1 MKLNI
6 NRMYVVFTTSN
17 YIENKQIKVLGYIN
31 YERASQYQSMV
42 ENIAIN
48 EKFIDNSGD
57 TVNYLQKQTYYDCG
71 VVQNVN
77 GEWKLTGEHIILW
90 DDIIDGTRTQ
100 ILNENHIYKLEFKF
114 KNIANTDTFTKEDVL
129 KTIQSSIASRYN
141 AEIEKVEM
149 VLTEVYDAT
158 LDSVGSQLEQ
168 TKDLLSKSND
178 ALAALASLESGAKL
192 INNEFTNNNVIGKIN
207 DMSTKLTEMDSNI
220 NIIMSRLR

>member
-57 TVNYLQKQTYYDCG
+57 TMLYLQKQTYYDCG

-100 ILNENHIYKLEFKF
+100 ILNENHVYKLEFKF
-114 KNIANTDTFTKEDVL
+114 KNIDNTDSFTKEDIL
-129 KTIQSSIASRYN
+129 NTITSSIVSRYN
-141 AEIEKVEM
+141 GSKEKVELT
-149 VLTEVYDAT
+149 LTEVYDTT

-168 TKDLLSKSND
+168 TKSLLEKSNET
-178 ALAALASLESGAKL
+178 LASLASMETGAKQ
-192 INNEFTNNNVIGKIN
+192 IISQFTDNNIEGKITTIN
-207 DMSTKLTEMDSNI
+207 EKLAQMDNNI
-220 NIIMSRLR
+220 NTIMARLK